1 MTRFS
6 ASVIGALALS
16 VAGCVIAV
24 DTDHWKE
31 EMHGWQ
37 DRQEH
42 NLRATEQLTIGR
54 TRDSVVAEMGQAD
67 FTEAFVRDGRTFDVL
82 FYRTRLVAE
91 DGRTTKD
98 ETTPLVFV
106 DNALVGWGDSAIDKA
121 AP

>member
-16 VAGCVIAV
+16 VTGCVIAV

-31 EMHGWQ
+31 DMHGWQ
-37 DRQEH
+37 DRQKH
-42 NLRATEQLTIGR
+42 NLRATEQLRIGR
-54 TRDSVVAEMGQAD
+54 TRDSIVAEMGQAD
-67 FTEAFVRDGRTFDVL
+67 FTEAFVREGKTFDVL

-106 DNALVGWGDSAIDKA
+106 DNALVGWGDSAIEKA